1 MSVKTITYSIKYHK
15 NEGLVFSPE
24 ELMSLYLYG
33 INVRSKDGSEISKDT
48 IKFYIEASQQE
59 IEKYLEIRFNKKFIS
74 QTTTYFKDD
83 YWGGFPILPT
93 KLPVSKPLS
102 FIGFLNGIEQI
113 KYPLD
118 WLNTKK
124 DSEGHYYKKIHLIP
138 TGSTTSRAN
147 ADIILTGI
155 TAYLGLT
162 SYGQVPNYFSLQY
175 LTGYDY
181 NDLPTDLLN
190 VVGKFSAIN
199 ILNLTGDIILG
210 SPGITGISLG
220 MDGLSQSINTTM
232 SSGNSAFSARIKQYA
247 TEIDSTIKRLRLF
260 YKSINISAL

>member
-1 MSVKTITYSIKYHK
+1 MPTLTYSVRYRK
-15 NEGLVFSPE
+15 NEGLVVSPE
-24 ELMSLYLYG
+24 ELTSLYFYG
-33 INVRSKDGSEISKDT
+33 ITTKAKDGSEISDDT
-48 IKFYIEASQQE
+48 KRMYILAAQQE
-59 IEKYLEIRFNKKFIS
+59 IEKYLEIRFNKKFIEHT
-74 QTTTYFKDD
+74 QTYFKDD

-93 KLPVSKPLS
+93 KLPVNKALS

-118 WLNTKK
+118 WLNVKK
-124 DSEGHYYKKIHLIP
+124 DNEGHYYKKIHLIP

-162 SYGQVPNYFSLQY
+162 SYGQVPNYFNLQY
-175 LTGYDY
+175 VTGYNY
-181 NDLPTDLLN
+181 EDLPMDLVNL
-190 VVGKFSAIN
+190 VGKLSAIGVFT
-199 ILNLTGDIILG
+199 LLGDIILG
-210 SPGITGISLG
+210 APGVNSMSLG

-232 SSGNSAFSARIKQYA
+232 SAGNHGYAARVKQYA
-247 TEIDSTIKRLRLF
+247 SEVDETLKKLRLF